1 VEHFTVKR
9 SNRLIIV
16 VGVLLAV
23 AGGFMTVFTLSSGG
37 GSPTPTAS
45 VAPSQEPTTTVVIAK
60 QDISLGDTITAA
72 MVDTK
77 QMTISQAA
85 ALGSDT
91 FSSVGQ
97 VIGKVAGHSI
107 VSGQVLLAS
116 RDLASAGTWT
126 EGQDLAGSI
135 ATGMVAVPMLV
146 DQINGVGTLIVPGDH
161 VDIILSVYV
170 TELNLTSKDQNGTL
184 IDLKGGSDVTTKT
197 VIQNRKVLATLVTPT
212 GGTAAATPVA
222 PSSPRP
228 ATPTTPSLIQNDNRT
243 MIVVLE
249 VTPDEAE
256 VLRWAPRAEKTDPQT
271 YIDLSLALRSDKDN
285 ALPTVTTPGITF
297 KMLVDKYGVLPV
309 DPRAILPPDLTKG
322 ISW

>member
-1 VEHFTVKR
+1 MKR

-16 VGVLLAV
+16 VGVFLAV
-23 AGGFMTVFTLSSGG
+23 AGGLMTVFTLSGGGG
-37 GSPTPTAS
+37 GSPVPTAS

-60 QDISLGDTITAA
+60 QDMNLGDTVTAA

-77 QMTISQAA
+77 QMTVSQAA

-91 FSSVGQ
+91 FSNVGQ

-107 VSGQVLLAS
+107 TAGQVLLGS
-116 RDLASAGTWT
+116 RDFTSAGASV

-135 ATGMVAVPMLV
+135 ATGMVGVSMLV

-170 TELNLTSKDQNGTL
+170 TELNLTAKDPNGTL

-197 VIQNRKVLATLVTPT
+197 VIQNRKVLATLLSPAV
-212 GGTAAATPVA
+212 GTAAATPVA
-222 PSSPRP
+222 ASSPRP
-228 ATPTTPSLIQNDNRT
+228 AAPTAPSLIQNDNRT
-243 MIVVLE
+243 MIVLVE

-256 VLRWAPRAEKTDPQT
+256 VLRWAQRAEKSDPQT
-271 YIDLSLALRSDKDN
+271 YIDLSLALRSRLDDG
-285 ALPTVTTPGITF
+285 LPNVTTPGITF